1 MRSSLIAL
9 LCLGAAPLVSAC
21 ATTAPASAALAAQ
34 QAEPPGAVLMVRTE
48 RHVRAALRTVDDLAQ
63 ASPALSE
70 VHVLVCG
77 PGLAALQQGS
87 ALTEPLQAAMAG
99 GTRVA
104 ACGMSLENENIA
116 PESLLPGVEVVP
128 NALLEVLQLQ
138 ARGYVSVEL

>member
-1 MRSSLIAL
+1 MCSSLIAL

-48 RHVRAALRTVDDLAQ
+48 RHVRAALRTVDDLAE

-104 ACGMSLENENIA
+104 ACGMSLNENIA